1 VVFVLLWYLVFHV
14 RLSRKSYIHPERQQF
29 QLNFQTHEKLLYT
42 LKKKTAKQSKE
53 KKTKQHLQ
61 KQKKTFPKKGKSWQ
75 NQVRLIVPRD
85 CPSMYKTTAMVICQ
99 HQKTC
104 CPHEGITVEE
114 EEVRSN
120 IFF

>member
-53 KKTKQHLQ
+53 KKQSNTCKNKKKLS
-61 KQKKTFPKKGKSWQ
+61 QKKESRGKIK
-75 NQVRLIVPRD
+75 IV
-85 CPSMYKTTAMVICQ
+85 
-99 HQKTC
+99 
-104 CPHEGITVEE
+104 
-114 EEVRSN
+114 
-120 IFF
+120 